1 MRPESSCL
9 QDGYGGSY
17 RYLNNSPTGQKGHL
31 TMSATPEVQ
40 VQVQEITIPMT
51 LAEVAAAVRG
61 VGGAE
66 AFAVE
71 VSKAAQAAAEL
82 FDIALQGAMIA
93 TFRAIG
99 NGEYTIAAL
108 VAAVK
113 ADAEA
118 NGTKAV
124 GKTQLTKYNEAGRLL
139 SLKGSW
145 NPAGDTVETVKAARL
160 RTLIEQAYNAAGGR
174 VTVVRAA
181 IVGTQG
187 EAVKA
192 LKALIEEAA
201 AAKAAVA
208 EEAEESAPEADEADE
223 AVSFDAAIFA
233 LKQAVD
239 AAFAAMPEESTKE
252 QVQDIYTLVA
262 DIQLLAQQVGE
273 LSAVTV

>member
-1 MRPESSCL
+1 
-9 QDGYGGSY
+9 
-17 RYLNNSPTGQKGHL
+17 
-31 TMSATPEVQ
+31 MSATPEVQ
-40 VQVQEITIPMT
+40 VQEITIMT

-66 AFAVE
+66 TFAVE

-82 FDIALQGAMIA
+82 FDIALQGAMTA
-93 TFRAIG
+93 TFGAIG
-99 NGEYTIAAL
+99 NADNKIGTIAEL
-108 VAAVK
+108 VDAVK

-124 GKTQLTKYNEAGRLL
+124 GKTQLQKYAEGGRFF

-145 NPAGDTVETVKAARL
+145 NPAGDTVETVKAARV
-160 RTLIEQAYNAAGGR
+160 RTLIEQAYNATKGI
-174 VTVVRAA
+174 TKVRAA

-192 LKALIEEAA
+192 LKALIDEAA
-201 AAKAAVA
+201 AAPAVVAPAVVEADEA
-208 EEAEESAPEADEADE
+208 EEAEE

-252 QVQDIYTLVA
+252 QMDDITTLVA
-262 DIQLLAQQVGE
+262 DIKLLAQQVGE
-273 LSAVTV
+273 LSAVKV

>member
-1 MRPESSCL
+1 
-9 QDGYGGSY
+9 
-17 RYLNNSPTGQKGHL
+17 
-31 TMSATPEVQ
+31 MSATPE

-51 LAEVAAAVRG
+51 LAEVVAAIRG
-61 VGGAE
+61 AGG
-66 AFAVE
+66 VE
-71 VSKAAQAAAEL
+71 VVAIEASKAAQAAAIL
-82 FDIALQGAMIA
+82 FDVALQGAMIA
-93 TFRAIG
+93 TFQAIG
-99 NGEYTIAAL
+99 ILNAKGKAAFTIPAL
-108 VAAVK
+108 VDAVK

-124 GKTQLTKYNEAGRLL
+124 GKTQLQKYAEAGRFF
-139 SLKGSW
+139 SLTGKW

-160 RTLIEQAYNAAGGR
+160 RTLIEQAYNASGGR
-174 VTVVRAA
+174 ITEVRAC

-187 EAVKA
+187 EAIKA

-201 AAKAAVA
+201 AAVAV
-208 EEAEESAPEADEADE
+208 EEAEESAPEAEEAEE

-252 QVQDIYTLVA
+252 QVQDIATLVD
-262 DIQLLAQQVGE
+262 DIKLLAQQVGE

>member
-1 MRPESSCL
+1 
-9 QDGYGGSY
+9 
-17 RYLNNSPTGQKGHL
+17 
-31 TMSATPEVQ
+31 MSATPEVQ
-40 VQVQEITIPMT
+40 VQEITTTMT

-66 AFAVE
+66 TFAIE

-99 NGEYTIAAL
+99 NADNKIGTIAEL
-108 VAAVK
+108 VDAVK

-201 AAKAAVA
+201 AAKAVVVAPAV
-208 EEAEESAPEADEADE
+208 EEAEESAPEAEEAEE

-252 QVQDIYTLVA
+252 QMDDITTLVA
-262 DIQLLAQQVGE
+262 DIKLLAQQVGE
-273 LSAVTV
+273 LSAVKV